1 MSKYMTFCHLL
12 ESIWQYVTKLL
23 HTARKTGLD
32 ALETASNKLVEKTT
46 ETAAELTGNYIS
58 E

>member
-1 MSKYMTFCHLL
+1 M
-12 ESIWQYVTKLL
+12 

>member
-1 MSKYMTFCHLL
+1 MTFCHLL
-12 ESIWQYVTKLL
+12 ESIWQYETKLL